1 MSVIVL
7 SAVRIAPKV
16 EGGMRVW
23 YNKRID
29 ESGEHD
35 DAPLTPKEEAALME
49 VARAQEE
56 LRQER
61 LAHQGTWNW
70 MRRHEEM
77 LKTVCA
83 VLDDPCSDCP
93 KYEVCTAEC
102 HVIDVLRE
110 VLR

>member
-1 MSVIVL
+1 
-7 SAVRIAPKV
+7 
-16 EGGMRVW
+16 MRMW

-29 ESGEHD
+29 GSSERD
-35 DAPLTPKEEAALME
+35 DAPLTPKEEAALVE
-49 VARAQEE
+49 VARVQEE

-61 LAHQGTWNW
+61 LAHQGTWNI
-70 MRRHEEM
+70 MRRKDEM

-93 KYEVCTAEC
+93 KYERCTVEC

-110 VLR
+110 VLHPPR